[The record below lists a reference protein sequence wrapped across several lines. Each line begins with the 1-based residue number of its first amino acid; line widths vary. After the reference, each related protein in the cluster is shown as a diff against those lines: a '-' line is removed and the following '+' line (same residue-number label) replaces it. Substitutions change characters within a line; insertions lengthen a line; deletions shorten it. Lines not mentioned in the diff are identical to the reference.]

1 MSFNADEYIKEY
13 NKKNIVSVGLKLS
26 KIYDA
31 DILEAIGN
39 KKKQTRIKELIRKAL
54 KEEQQC
60 MTFYDVMDGEDWV
73 CTGTSKE
80 IAEKFRDIL

>member
-54 KEEQQC
+54 KEE
-60 MTFYDVMDGEDWV
+60 
-73 CTGTSKE
+73 
-80 IAEKFRDIL
+80 